1 MPYSPL
7 DTFDADDFSHLP
19 TVDGH
24 IPTAKTPIHSQQPLA
39 EVEPVLPHASEWVS
53 DETAVQLGTDDE
65 SFPPSDF
72 SILTEISDYD
82 PQESLQPESTSSTS
96 SPTLSLVQPLVSDEP
111 EAPADNAPQIYEAK
125 KRAFALAAGI
135 HLFLL
140 LVLAAIQVVPLTRPS
155 AEIVAISSVDS
166 TQDPAW
172 KKVAQPDPSASASP
186 SIQPIVALGNSQIAM
201 PDVDFTPT
209 STELNVGSTFG
220 TFGGGSGTVGG
231 SVSFMGNQGKGSR
244 VVFVVDVSGSMSASS
259 QADGKTISR
268 FELLKKELSK
278 SLNQLRG
285 GVQYQVIY
293 FSDFAWPHDEV
304 DTNDPA
310 AMAKY
315 EWDIRPGQ
323 QGVRIPR
330 FRYLAAN
337 PANLTKSRKII
348 DESINPGGTNWGAG
362 LLMALAGSPKPDLIF
377 FMTDGN
383 RSDALTWVDEV
394 TASNAKGKPATI
406 HTTAMME
413 PAAAKELDEL
423 ARRNGGKF
431 TIINADGK
439 VTKGADFFKSNNP

>member
-7 DTFDADDFSHLP
+7 DTFDEDDFSHLP
-19 TVDGH
+19 TVDG
-24 IPTAKTPIHSQQPLA
+24 PLPAKQRSLLSPPSLGELERA
-39 EVEPVLPHASEWVS
+39 LPQVTEMPS
-53 DETAVQLGTDDE
+53 DEIVLRSAADDVSVPSFEFDVLNEVKDAPVQDLLETEGTN
-65 SFPPSDF
+65 
-72 SILTEISDYD
+72 
-82 PQESLQPESTSSTS
+82 STPSSTT
-96 SPTLSLVQPLVSDEP
+96 TLIQPFVSDEP
-111 EAPADNAPQIYEAK
+111 ESPADNAPQIHQAK
-125 KRAFALAAGI
+125 KRAFALAMGV

-140 LVLAAIQVVPLTRPS
+140 LVLAVVQVVPVTRPS
-155 AEIVAISSVDS
+155 AEIVAISSVDN
-166 TQDPAW
+166 TQDPSW
-172 KKVAQPDPSASASP
+172 KKIAKPALSSSAGPSL
-186 SIQPIVALGNSQIAM
+186 QPIVAIGNSQIAM
-201 PDVDFTPT
+201 PDVDFSPT
-209 STELNVGSTFG
+209 SAELNVGSTFG
-220 TFGGGSGTVGG
+220 TFGGGSGTAGG
-231 SVSFMGNQGKGSR
+231 SISFMGNQGKGSR

-278 SLNQLRG
+278 SLNQLRAG
-285 GVQYQVIY
+285 IQYQVIY

-310 AMAKY
+310 AMARY

-323 QGVRIPR
+323 TGVRIPR

-337 PANLTKSRKII
+337 PANLSKSRRII
-348 DESINPGGTNWGAG
+348 DDSVNPGGTNWGAG

-394 TASNAKGKPATI
+394 TVTNAKGKPATI

-413 PAAAKELDEL
+413 PAAAKDLDEL
-423 ARRNGGKF
+423 ARRNGGRF

-439 VTKGADFFKSNNP
+439 VTKGEDFFKTSKP

>member
-7 DTFDADDFSHLP
+7 DTFGADDFSHLP
-19 TVDGH
+19 TVDGPL
-24 IPTAKTPIHSQQPLA
+24 PTAKRPAYPPESVGEID
-39 EVEPVLPHASEWVS
+39 PVLPQASDWLS
-53 DETAVQLGTDDE
+53 DEIGVEPGINDGSISL
-65 SFPPSDF
+65 SD
-72 SILTEISDYD
+72 SNNLTEFEGNHF
-82 PQESLQPESTSSTS
+82 QESLKPEFANSTPTS
-96 SPTLSLVQPLVSDEP
+96 TLSLVQPLVSDEP

-140 LVLAAIQVVPLTRPS
+140 LVLAAVQVVPLTRPS

-166 TQDPAW
+166 TQNPAW
-172 KKVAQPDPSASASP
+172 KRIAQPAPSASAGP
-186 SIQPIVALGNSQIAM
+186 SLQPIVALGNSQIAM

-244 VVFVVDVSGSMSASS
+244 VIFVVDVSGSMSASS

-394 TASNAKGKPATI
+394 TASNAKGKPAMI

-439 VTKGADFFKSNNP
+439 VTKGADFFKANNP